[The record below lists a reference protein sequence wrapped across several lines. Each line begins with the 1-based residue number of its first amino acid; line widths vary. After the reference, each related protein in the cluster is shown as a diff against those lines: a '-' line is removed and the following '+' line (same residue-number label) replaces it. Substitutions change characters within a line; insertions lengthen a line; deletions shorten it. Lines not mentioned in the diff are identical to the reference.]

1 MNNKF
6 SAVTF
11 GLYAVEELTAADG
24 AVIPADGLIEIL
36 SLGENGKAT
45 LRSDDP
51 FGSYYVRE
59 ISTDSHYILSEEK
72 YPVTFA

>member
-1 MNNKF
+1 MNNEF

-45 LRSDDP
+45 LRSDVPCDLRLEHRLP
-51 FGSYYVRE
+51 PKR
-59 ISTDSHYILSEEK
+59 
-72 YPVTFA
+72 